1 MAMER
6 QLLTLREAY
15 IGLQAKLEDT
25 QQELV
30 QTQQS
35 VAPLLQDAKNAEE
48 GRQEALVALRRAER
62 SLDTETVRSL
72 RRREERECMKRE
84 KALLQSENQL
94 LRETIEGLEAQ
105 QGPSFED
112 GYFTACYEV
121 ATALP
126 PPFDLEAALNWDRE
140 QIMTRAAQL
149 AGGDLGAEAPP
160 QEMVHLG
167 QEADVAVEVRHDGV
181 VGADLDPPAIEEQR
195 VEPESATG
203 AVIVEEDEG
212 PARSEVPVVEGTQIE
227 SSAVME
233 VVQTDA
239 AAEPLGDGAAGQ
251 GEHPEGERED

>member
-72 RRREERECMKRE
+72 RRREERECVKRE
-84 KALLQSENQL
+84 TALLQSENQL

-149 AGGDLGAEAPP
+149 AGGDQETEVPP
-160 QEMVHLG
+160 HEVAHPGHQ
-167 QEADVAVEVRHDGV
+167 ADVAAEVQNDGF
-181 VGADLDPPAIEEQR
+181 VGADLDPAAIEEQR
-195 VEPESATG
+195 VDPESATG

-212 PARSEVPVVEGTQIE
+212 PARSEVPLVEGTQIG
-227 SSAVME
+227 SSTAEE
-233 VVQTDA
+233 VVPIEA
-239 AAEPLGDGAAGQ
+239 AAEPLGEGAAGV
-251 GEHPEGERED
+251 GELPEEERED